1 MENMVRPENT
11 ARLTVTHRPTMF
23 TYRDLKHERQK
34 LCLNGFVPLRAN
46 ESGNGRRCAH
56 IFACPRVLQEM

>member
-23 TYRDLKHERQK
+23 TYRDLKPDRQK
-34 LCLNGFVPLRAN
+34 IPFNGFGPL
-46 ESGNGRRCAH
+46 STSVSSNGRRCAH